1 MIVVQMALS
10 TALLVAAGLFL
21 RSLVNVSRVDLGI
34 KIDHL
39 MTFTLVPI
47 QSGYS
52 GAAGRALAIRIED
65 ALRAAPG
72 VEIASVSTIQLIG
85 GSGSSTSDIG
95 VEGVPPDESSRHLQA
110 DYTAVGPRFFGT
122 IGMPLVAGREFN
134 EGDAINSAKVVI
146 VNERFVKTFAPGIQV
161 IGRRFG
167 PHLDKE
173 IVGVVRDAK
182 YEGVKADTP
191 PVFYTAYRQDA
202 SLRRATFYVRTPLA
216 PESIAATIRATVK
229 SVDPKISVHDLRT
242 MSDQVRENITSD
254 RIVTTLAASFA
265 LIATLLASVGL
276 YGVLAYTVT
285 QRTREF
291 GVRIA
296 LGATPAQVRQI
307 VLANVGRLVLVGGVS
322 GLLLAAFGGRYV
334 RSLLFEV
341 APIDP
346 SVFAVVGLLLA
357 LVALAAG
364 FAPAWRASRIDPM
377 ITLRQE

>member
-1 MIVVQMALS
+1 
-10 TALLVAAGLFL
+10 
-21 RSLVNVSRVDLGI
+21 
-34 KIDHL
+34 
-39 MTFTLVPI
+39 
-47 QSGYS
+47 
-52 GAAGRALAIRIED
+52 
-65 ALRAAPG
+65 
-72 VEIASVSTIQLIG
+72 
-85 GSGSSTSDIG
+85 
-95 VEGVPPDESSRHLQA
+95 
-110 DYTAVGPRFFGT
+110 
-122 IGMPLVAGREFN
+122 
-134 EGDAINSAKVVI
+134 
-146 VNERFVKTFAPGIQV
+146 
-161 IGRRFG
+161 
-167 PHLDKE
+167 
-173 IVGVVRDAK
+173 
-182 YEGVKADTP
+182 
-191 PVFYTAYRQDA
+191 
-202 SLRRATFYVRTPLA
+202 
-216 PESIAATIRATVK
+216 
-229 SVDPKISVHDLRT
+229 